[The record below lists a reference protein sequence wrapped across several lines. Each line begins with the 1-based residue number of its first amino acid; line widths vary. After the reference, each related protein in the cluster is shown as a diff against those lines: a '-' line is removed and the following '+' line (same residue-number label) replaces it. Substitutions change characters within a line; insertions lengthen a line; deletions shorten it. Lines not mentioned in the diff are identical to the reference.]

1 MRFFFQFVTPGGMDR
16 GLGKT
21 AINAKLEPSQGFV
34 VEAII
39 TLVLILVI
47 HSVCDEAPRSNT
59 VTPALS
65 IGLTIAAAHLAAV
78 SSTRPFY
85 NELHDRS
92 VLFFQYS

>member
-1 MRFFFQFVTPGGMDR
+1 VTK

-21 AINAKLEPSQGFV
+21 TINPLLSPTQGFA
-34 VEAII
+34 VEAFI

-47 HSVCDEAPRSNT
+47 HSVCDEASRSNV

-78 SSTRPFY
+78 SNIQIFNKLYGFGY
-85 NELHDRS
+85 NNNCMRT
-92 VLFFQYS
+92 F

>member
-1 MRFFFQFVTPGGMDR
+1 MTK

-21 AINAKLEPSQGFV
+21 AVNTQLSSVQGFL

-39 TLVLILVI
+39 TFALILVI
-47 HSVCDEAPRSNT
+47 HSVCDEASRSNI

-78 SSTRPFY
+78 SIMHYKF
-85 NELHDRS
+85 L
-92 VLFFQYS
+92 